1 MFPPPLG
8 PSWVNFLINLPGEDL
23 GTSTVIYPVYNE
35 YKSDHRLSPPFSSLY
50 VIITDRPGVP
60 GFLGVSNSQTFC
72 DKIIYGAINR
82 RLAVQGFDE
91 VYHKSLA

>member
-1 MFPPPLG
+1 MGKFSHKFTRRRPG
-8 PSWVNFLINLPGEDL
+8 NRYCNL
-23 GTSTVIYPVYNE
+23 YNK
-35 YKSDHRLSPPFSSLY
+35 YKNDHRLSPPFSSLY

-82 RLAVQGFDE
+82 RLAVRGFDE
-91 VYHKSLA
+91 VYHKSSA